1 MFEIVQKSHEHGVWI
16 GIQSR
21 DKSQIIVYCLYVLLS
36 FPFEVTELDADDA
49 EDNAPPPPSSP
60 AADFPAVTETINP
73 VPKKNV
79 TAKKTAAKSEPQSL
93 NWVNIGIK

>member
-1 MFEIVQKSHEHGVWI
+1 M
-16 GIQSR
+16 
-21 DKSQIIVYCLYVLLS
+21 YCLYVLLS

-49 EDNAPPPPSSP
+49 EDNVPPPPSSP

-93 NWVNIGIK
+93 NWVNIGIMDREAWRAAIHGVAKSRTRLSD

>member
-1 MFEIVQKSHEHGVWI
+1 M
-16 GIQSR
+16 
-21 DKSQIIVYCLYVLLS
+21 YCLYVLLS

-49 EDNAPPPPSSP
+49 EDNVPPPPSSP

-93 NWVNIGIK
+93 NWVNIGIMDREAWRAVIHGVARVGHN

>member
-1 MFEIVQKSHEHGVWI
+1 M
-16 GIQSR
+16 
-21 DKSQIIVYCLYVLLS
+21 YCLYVLLS

-93 NWVNIGIK
+93 NWVILGLTNWLLQVNFKFLFSKFTIGIKIKTLSK

>member
-1 MFEIVQKSHEHGVWI
+1 M
-16 GIQSR
+16 
-21 DKSQIIVYCLYVLLS
+21 YCLYVLLS
-36 FPFEVTELDADDA
+36 FPFEVTELDADVA
-49 EDNAPPPPSSP
+49 EDNVPPPPSSP

-93 NWVNIGIK
+93 NWVNIGIMDREAWRAAIHGVARVGHN

>member
-1 MFEIVQKSHEHGVWI
+1 M
-16 GIQSR
+16 
-21 DKSQIIVYCLYVLLS
+21 YCLYVLLS

-49 EDNAPPPPSSP
+49 EDNVPPPPSSP

-93 NWVNIGIK
+93 NWVNIGIMDREAWRAAIHGVARVGHN